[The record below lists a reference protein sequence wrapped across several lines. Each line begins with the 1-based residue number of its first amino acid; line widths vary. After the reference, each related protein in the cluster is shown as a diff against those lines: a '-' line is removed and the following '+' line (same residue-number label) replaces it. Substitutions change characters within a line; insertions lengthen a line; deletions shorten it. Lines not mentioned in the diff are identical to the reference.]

1 VVVGFR
7 PPRFVA
13 QYDDASVIVTPT
25 REALECICDV
35 LLRTMTLT
43 RCCAVSVLQSV
54 EAVPRCRA
62 SITPLSAGR
71 RCLVRVRS
79 PTVYACDES

>member
-7 PPRFVA
+7 PLRFVA

-43 RCCAVSVLQSV
+43 RCCAVSF
-54 EAVPRCRA
+54 CRA
-62 SITPLSAGR
+62 
-71 RCLVRVRS
+71 
-79 PTVYACDES
+79 